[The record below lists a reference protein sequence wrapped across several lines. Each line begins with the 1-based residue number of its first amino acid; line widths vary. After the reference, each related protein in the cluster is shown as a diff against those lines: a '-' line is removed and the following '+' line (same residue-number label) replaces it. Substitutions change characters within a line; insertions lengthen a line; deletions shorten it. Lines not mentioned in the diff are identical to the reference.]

1 MLENEFQ
8 KCPYEHTLYIK
19 MSAEGQMLI
28 VCLYVDDLIFTGS
41 SEEMFIEF
49 REAMTRQFEMTDM
62 GLMSYFLGIE
72 VEQAVSGIF
81 ISQKKYAKDILK
93 RFKFE
98 GMKAVRTPVA
108 ERMEMMKEGTGEL
121 VNPTYFKSIVA
132 SLRYLTSTRPDIVY
146 GVGLISRFMEKPQQ
160 SHLLAAK
167 RILRYIS
174 GTSDYGIMYSHTEEF
189 CLTGYTDSDWAGDVE
204 TRKSTSGYAFYL
216 GDGVVSWSSKKQQVV
231 ALSTAE
237 AEYIAVTTAACQA
250 VWLRRILEDLK
261 HKQEGPM
268 KIMCDNKSAIA
279 LAKNPVFHGRSKH
292 IGIRYHYIR
301 ELVKDGEIELEFCK
315 TDEQVADIFT
325 KGLSSD
331 KFELFRYMLGVARSW
346 IKEEC

>member
-1 MLENEFQ
+1 
-8 KCPYEHTLYIK
+8 
-19 MSAEGQMLI
+19 
-28 VCLYVDDLIFTGS
+28 
-41 SEEMFIEF
+41 
-49 REAMTRQFEMTDM
+49 
-62 GLMSYFLGIE
+62 
-72 VEQAVSGIF
+72 
-81 ISQKKYAKDILK
+81 
-93 RFKFE
+93 
-98 GMKAVRTPVA
+98 MKAVRTPVA

-121 VNPTYFKSIVA
+121 VNPTYFKSIVG

-146 GVGLISRFMEKPQQ
+146 GVGLISRFMEKLQQ

-174 GTSDYGIMYSHTEEF
+174 GTIDYGIMYSHTEEF
-189 CLTGYTDSDWAGDVE
+189 CLTGFTDSDWAGDVE

-216 GDGVVSWSSKKQQVV
+216 GDGVISWSSKKQQVV

-261 HKQEGPM
+261 HKQEGPT

-292 IGIRYHYIR
+292 IGIIYHYIR

-325 KGLSSD
+325 KDLSSD

>member
-1 MLENEFQ
+1 MDTIRMIIALAAQNMWKIHQMDVKSAFLNGVLEEEVYVDQPPGYVQRREEKNVYKLKKALYGLKQALRAWYARIDTYMLENGFQ

-19 MSAEGQMLI
+19 MSAEGQLLI

-41 SEEMFIEF
+41 SKEMFIEF
-49 REAMTRQFEMTDM
+49 REAMTCQFEMIDM

-72 VEQAVSGIF
+72 VEQADSGIF

-108 ERMEMMKEGTGEL
+108 ERMEMMKEGIGEL
-121 VNPTYFKSIVA
+121 VNPTYFKSIVG

-237 AEYIAVTTAACQA
+237 AEYIAVTTAAYQA
-250 VWLRRILEDLK
+250 VWLRLILEDLK
-261 HKQEGPM
+261 HKQEG
-268 KIMCDNKSAIA
+268 
-279 LAKNPVFHGRSKH
+279 
-292 IGIRYHYIR
+292 
-301 ELVKDGEIELEFCK
+301 
-315 TDEQVADIFT
+315 
-325 KGLSSD
+325 
-331 KFELFRYMLGVARSW
+331 
-346 IKEEC
+346 